1 MPFKIEE
8 HYPVFRE
15 VSVSQDAALSV
26 KNGKNAKAPEKD
38 GGLFANEY
46 CKLICNE
53 NPEIYCF
60 SRFDKQKNLFV
71 PLSELSN
78 EVPYWLTAKNIEQR
92 FALDALLNDEIP
104 LVTLIG
110 KAGTGKT
117 LLAVAAGLY
126 KAVDCGQYERVL
138 VARPTISLGQD
149 IGFLPGS
156 VEEKLSPWMYPIS
169 DNVDFLIRRKKTMRS
184 KIHGFSDLTERG
196 ILLIEPLPYIRGRSI
211 HKQFLIIDEAQNLS
225 VHEIKTILTRAGE
238 GTKIVLAGDPYQID
252 NPKITAEE
260 SGLMQVVKKF
270 RNESLSAHVILVKG
284 ERSKLSEIAANLL

>member
-1 MPFKIEE
+1 MAFKIEE
-8 HYPVFRE
+8 HYPVYRE
-15 VSVSQDAALSV
+15 ISVSQECIYSV
-26 KNGKNAKAPEKD
+26 RD
-38 GGLFANEY
+38 GINVKINENTGLFANEY
-46 CKLICNE
+46 YKLVCDE
-53 NPEIYCF
+53 NPQTVCF
-60 SRFDKQKNLFV
+60 SRFCKQLNSFV
-71 PLSELSN
+71 PLSRLSY
-78 EVPYWLTAKNIEQR
+78 EIPHWLTAKNTEQS

-126 KAVDCGQYERVL
+126 KTIDCGQYERVL

-169 DNVDFLIRRKKTMRS
+169 DNVDFLIHGKRTMRS
-184 KIHGFSDLTERG
+184 KIHGFRDLTERG

-211 HKQFLIIDEAQNLS
+211 HRQFLIIDEAQNLS

-238 GTKIVLAGDPYQID
+238 GTKIILAGDPYQID

-270 RNESLSAHVILVKG
+270 RKENLFSHVTLVKG
-284 ERSKLSEIAANLL
+284 ERSKLSEMAANLL